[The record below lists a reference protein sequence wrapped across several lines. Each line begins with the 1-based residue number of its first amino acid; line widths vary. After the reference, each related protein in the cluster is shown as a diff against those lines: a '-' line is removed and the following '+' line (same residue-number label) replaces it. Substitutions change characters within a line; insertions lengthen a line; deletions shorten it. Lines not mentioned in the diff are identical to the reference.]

1 MRRMIGVAVAVTL
14 GACGAARAVNVD
26 TYGDVPYVA
35 GAWVWEN
42 PDNRRDSNTGTG
54 LHLTAGLPLKSPN
67 WRDWALEASLY
78 EVGHKN
84 RTLGY
89 TEDYQRALLLNVMRD
104 FGTHDWNPYYLP
116 KFKPYVFGGL
126 GVFDDNVGGSSQL
139 NTGIDLGAG
148 LLFPLGY
155 RGVALRMEA
164 FAAGENNG
172 SKRPGED
179 RDLYADY
186 HFNIGI
192 EIPLTILRKSAP
204 MNPLEVATGCVNEVD
219 PYTGRKTC
227 AADSDRDGVPDE
239 FDHCPGTPKGT
250 AVDASGCPLLSG
262 NGDADG
268 DGVIDSRDACPG
280 TYAGLRVNRSGC
292 ALPQIEIVNELAFT
306 SPTSLTLTDGA
317 RKGLDAVASMM
328 KGQASMR
335 IEIGVYTDDR
345 TANATELTSKRAEL
359 LKRELAKRG
368 VDAARLA
375 AQGYADAKPIDS
387 NATEAGRQ
395 ANRRV
400 ELKISLE

>member
-1 MRRMIGVAVAVTL
+1 MRRIIRVAVAVTL
-14 GACGAARAVNVD
+14 GACGTARAVNID
-26 TYGDVPYVA
+26 NYSDVPYVA

-54 LHLTAGLPLKSPN
+54 FDLTAGLPLQSQN
-67 WRDWALEASLY
+67 WRDWAFEAKLY
-78 EVGHKN
+78 QVGHKN
-84 RTLGY
+84 RALGY
-89 TEDYQRALLLNVMRD
+89 TEDYQRTLLFNVMRD

-126 GVFDDNVGGSSQL
+126 GVFDDDVGGSSQW

-164 FAAGENNG
+164 FAVGENNG

-186 HFNIGI
+186 HFNVGV

-204 MNPLEVATGCVNEVD
+204 TNPLEVATGCVNEVD

-227 AADSDRDGVPDE
+227 AVDTDRDGVPDE
-239 FDHCPGTPKGT
+239 LDHCPGTPKGT
-250 AVDASGCPLLSG
+250 AVDANGCPLQAG

-268 DGVIDSRDACPG
+268 DGVIDSADNCPG
-280 TYAGLRVNRSGC
+280 TYAGLRVNSSGC
-292 ALPQIEIVNELAFT
+292 ALPQIEVVKELAFA
-306 SPTSLTLTDGA
+306 SPTSMSLADSAHGA
-317 RKGLDAVASMM
+317 LDAMAAMM
-328 KGQASMR
+328 KNQANMR
-335 IEIGVYTDDR
+335 VEIGVYSDDR
-345 TANATELTSKRAEL
+345 TANAHELTSKRADL
-359 LKRELAKRG
+359 LKRELVNRG
-368 VDAARLA
+368 IDANRVT
-375 AQGYADAKPIDS
+375 AQGYGDAKPIDS
-387 NATEAGRQ
+387 NGTETGRQ